1 MDVETLFSRHY
12 RADAAAALYSACQSL
27 PLIRGIKGMNGAPT
41 HIVSHPSVKAGSP
54 NQDGYPVWRRNSHST
69 PRLPVMGGAAF
80 PRKDGQE
87 YKWPAMDAKALA
99 SRGRGVASTVP
110 RLEGE
115 EVLMLSV
122 RANDRG

>member
-1 MDVETLFSRHY
+1 
-12 RADAAAALYSACQSL
+12 
-27 PLIRGIKGMNGAPT
+27 
-41 HIVSHPSVKAGSP
+41 
-54 NQDGYPVWRRNSHST
+54 
-69 PRLPVMGGAAF
+69 LPVMGGAAF

-87 YKWPAMDAKALA
+87 YKWPAMAAKALS

-122 RANDRG
+122 RANDRGTTPVGGRRSGEPYTRKRVRTVRGRVDGCPRGDTAFLIPPDPGGSPGARLSHA